1 MSTDKNKISLNL
13 LFPTIVGVAD
23 CSFHKRIEK
32 PLIKH
37 CLELKKK
44 KIKGGT
50 NWISNSTYN
59 TSLTHDIFTD
69 SKFSKLNIWIA
80 EQVNQFVAQCKYTG
94 VFAPST
100 AWINIYEKNDYQ
112 EYHTHPDHCL
122 SAIYFLKSNASKNAS
137 KNART
142 WFESPI
148 DLEAHDPRTDEAHP
162 ITWSRVG
169 YEPVPGRLLLFR
181 SNTRH
186 CVERENHSQRIS
198 LAYNFD
204 LKRDV

>member
-1 MSTDKNKISLNL
+1 MSTDKNKTSLNL

-23 CSFHKRIEK
+23 CSFHKSIEK
-32 PLIKH
+32 PLVKH
-37 CLELKKK
+37 CLQLKKK
-44 KIKGGT
+44 NTKGGN

-59 TSLTHDIFTD
+59 TSLTHDIFRD
-69 SKFSKLNIWIA
+69 PKFRKLNIWIA
-80 EQVNQFVAQCKYTG
+80 DQVNQFVAQCKYAG

-100 AWINIYEKNDYQ
+100 AWINIYKKYDYQ

-122 SAIYFLKSNASKNAS
+122 SAFYFLQSKAGENAK
-137 KNART
+137 T

-148 DLEAHDPRTDEAHP
+148 ALEAHDPRTDQAHP
-162 ITWSRVG
+162 ITWSRAG
-169 YEPVPGRLLLFR
+169 YEPIAGRLLLFR

-198 LAYNFD
+198 LAYNFN
-204 LKRDV
+204 LRSDV